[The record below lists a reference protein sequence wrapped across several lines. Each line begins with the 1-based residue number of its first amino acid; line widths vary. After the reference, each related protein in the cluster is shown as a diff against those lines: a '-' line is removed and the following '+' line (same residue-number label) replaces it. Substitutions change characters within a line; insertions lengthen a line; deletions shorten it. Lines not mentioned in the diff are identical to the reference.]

1 MSASTKAMKI
11 QKARFKEIWESG
23 WSVEKILEKK
33 KKNDTRAH
41 TQVQRRITGRNR
53 PRHPPFVLPAQVKGM
68 KEIERRQIDR
78 GERKKK
84 KKREEGIM
92 CAASEHTQQ
101 DKNNTHKKKGVCGS
115 VECDFVWVCS
125 CVGVCSFFKFFY
137 FVVVTP
143 RGSPRSRADPLSLSC
158 PPFIHSFPLY
168 FFFLYTHS
176 SSPPSL
182 LAQR

>member
-1 MSASTKAMKI
+1 
-11 QKARFKEIWESG
+11 
-23 WSVEKILEKK
+23 
-33 KKNDTRAH
+33 
-41 TQVQRRITGRNR
+41 
-53 PRHPPFVLPAQVKGM
+53 
-68 KEIERRQIDR
+68 
-78 GERKKK
+78 
-84 KKREEGIM
+84 M

-182 LAQR
+182 LAQRWMAPSLWWVTDEWSSSLKSRVTARLVKREETPDKRRRRGRGGREGEKGRKGGGRGEQGRGGGGEGGGTSNSEHP

>member
-1 MSASTKAMKI
+1 
-11 QKARFKEIWESG
+11 
-23 WSVEKILEKK
+23 
-33 KKNDTRAH
+33 
-41 TQVQRRITGRNR
+41 
-53 PRHPPFVLPAQVKGM
+53 
-68 KEIERRQIDR
+68 
-78 GERKKK
+78 
-84 KKREEGIM
+84 M

-168 FFFLYTHS
+168 FFLYTHS
-176 SSPPSL
+176 SSAPSL
-182 LAQR
+182 LAQRWMAPSLWWVTDEWSSSLKSRVTARLVKREETPDKRRRRGRGGREGEKGRKGGGRGGREEGDGKLCFLALTVALDNISNYSFWGPYEDHK

>member
-1 MSASTKAMKI
+1 MTH
-11 QKARFKEIWESG
+11 
-23 WSVEKILEKK
+23 
-33 KKNDTRAH
+33 TRAH
-41 TQVQRRITGRNR
+41 TGAARDYGKEQASTSPFCTAGSSERNEGDRKKTDRQGR
-53 PRHPPFVLPAQVKGM
+53 K
-68 KEIERRQIDR
+68 K
-78 GERKKK
+78 KKK

-168 FFFLYTHS
+168 FFLYTHS